1 MIEDPATMEAESAMV
16 LDGLAVGVD
25 HLQAIV
31 VFLLSVSHPY
41 ASWVRA
47 GSDARPAR
55 LADGMRK
62 AWLAA
67 DEALRGLEAEG
78 SEPSLTLESGA
89 HLVIVQRL
97 RAFGV
102 AVCFTREAPL
112 GFARV
117 SARQIISTIGH
128 ELPLRDAPPPPQ
140 PPVVPRIEPPPPAA
154 TVPGEAAQPQALSS
168 GPRGEL
174 DFARAEPPLDP
185 ADAAPDTTPP
195 RSLVGDRVRALLSH
209 LEAVAPDPHI
219 VRLRVALRT
228 GLGIE
233 ALVYPDQLT
242 SDALLLVEAAAEDIL
257 GLDRGK
263 LTEVSRP

>member
-25 HLQAIV
+25 HLEAIV

-41 ASWVRA
+41 ASWVKN
-47 GSDARPAR
+47 GSDARPPR
-55 LADGMRK
+55 IADGMRQ
-62 AWLAA
+62 AYVAA
-67 DEALRGLEAEG
+67 EESMRALDGDVQIR
-78 SEPSLTLESGA
+78 SEHPALTIESAG
-89 HLVIVQRL
+89 HLVIVHRV
-97 RAFGV
+97 RNFGV

-117 SARQIISTIGH
+117 AARQIVATVGH
-128 ELPLRDAPPPPQ
+128 ELPYRDEPPAPAPTVVVTPPQ
-140 PPVVPRIEPPPPAA
+140 AVP
-154 TVPGEAAQPQALSS
+154 TVPGDVVLVQPPQL
-168 GPRGEL
+168 E
-174 DFARAEPPLDP
+174 FEPG
-185 ADAAPDTTPP
+185 DAPPDTTPP
-195 RSLVGDRVRALLSH
+195 RSLIGDRVRALLSH

-233 ALVYPDQLT
+233 ALVYPDQLS